1 MTRITMMWAGMVGVM
16 VVVAGGAARGAGT
29 APATTP
35 RDYAILGLDSVTIR
49 SGVDVD
55 PGDVGCNTATG
66 SVTLMSRAHVTS
78 NVAGETLRLGSKA
91 NAGAF
96 FCNKLE
102 PSRPTTATCT
112 PMSTP
117 LVDPASLPTVDV
129 APGKQDVRVPRL
141 GTMPAVAPG
150 AYGVLRIGEQGEVHL
165 AGGEYDFRTVFLWAR
180 ARLFC
185 DAACTIRVADTV
197 TLRDVAQLGAS
208 APLDATA
215 VRLEIR
221 GGNRTHAALRT
232 YRRATVDATV
242 YAPNGGIVLGQS
254 GRYTG
259 AFIGKSVFVYQR
271 AHITGKSAF

>member
-1 MTRITMMWAGMVGVM
+1 MVAMGMGTAG
-16 VVVAGGAARGAGT
+16 GAGT

-35 RDYAILGLDSVTIR
+35 GSYAILGLESVTIR
-49 SGVDVD
+49 SGVDVE
-55 PGDVGCNTATG
+55 PGDVGCNASNG
-66 SVTLMSRAHVTS
+66 SVTLMARARVAS

-102 PSRPTTATCT
+102 PTRATTATCSAMT
-112 PMSTP
+112 TP
-117 LVDPASLPTVDV
+117 LVDSATLPTVSA
-129 APGKQDVRVPRL
+129 APGNQDIRIPPR
-141 GTMPAVAPG
+141 GTMTGVAPG
-150 AYGVLRIGEQGEVHL
+150 AYGVLRVGEQGEVHL
-165 AGGEYDFRTVFLWAR
+165 AGGEYDFRMVFLWGR

-197 TLRDVAQLGAS
+197 TLRDVAQLGPIP
-208 APLDATA
+208 PLDATA

-221 GGNRTHAALRT
+221 GGNRTHAAIRT
-232 YRRATVDATV
+232 YRRTMVDANV

-259 AFIGKSVFVYQR
+259 AFIGKTVFVYQR
-271 AHITGKSAF
+271 SHIVGKNAF